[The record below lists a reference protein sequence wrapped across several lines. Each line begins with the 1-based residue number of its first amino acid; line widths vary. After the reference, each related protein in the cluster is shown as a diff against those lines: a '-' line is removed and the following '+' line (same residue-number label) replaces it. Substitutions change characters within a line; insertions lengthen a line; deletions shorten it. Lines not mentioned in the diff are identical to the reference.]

1 MLEIQIKTTK
11 ETETMLKKFPERV
24 RPALVSAMQQGA
36 AFLEAETK
44 KSFGTGSYPKV
55 RTGHLKRSIYNKVYE
70 RAANV
75 IGVIG
80 TEVIYGKFLEEGT
93 KHMKARP
100 FLRPTVERNETKLS
114 TFITNIISQE
124 LNK

>member
-1 MLEIQIKTTK
+1 
-11 ETETMLKKFPERV
+11 MLKKFPERV
-24 RPALVSAMQQGA
+24 RPALVSAMQQQE
-36 AFLEAETK
+36 LEVP
-44 KSFGTGSYPKV
+44 FGTGSYPKV

-100 FLRPTVERNETKLS
+100 FLRPTVLKNETKLS
-114 TFITNIISQE
+114 TFITNRIAQE